1 MMETVKNLAYVEGFL
16 TALASVM
23 QDREMT
29 NETPGRITSEMHFVV
44 NKLRSVEGFIKGQ
57 DCLIDSR
64 NEDAK
69 TYEAEIARLKELNQ
83 NKQDEIDK
91 LNARIRERRQAS
103 EPVCAPDPDAPNVTP
118 VPLTEFIHCTSWHKQ
133 GDRAECWAVKER
145 SECTCG
151 RDKNKCDF
159 YGG

>member
-1 MMETVKNLAYVEGFL
+1 MMETIKNLAYVEGFL

-29 NETPGRITSEMHFVV
+29 SETPGRITSGMHFAVS
-44 NKLRSVEGFIKGQ
+44 KLKSVEGFIKGQ
-57 DCLIDSR
+57 DSMIDSR

-83 NKQDEIDK
+83 IKLDEIDK
-91 LNARIRERRQAS
+91 LNARIKELREAS
-103 EPVCAPDPDAPNVTP
+103 EPVCASAPDVPKVKP
-118 VPLTEFIHCTSWHKQ
+118 VPLTIVNPCDAWRFQDGRGK
-133 GDRAECWAVKER
+133 CWGVPEKP
-145 SECTCG
+145 ECTCG
-151 RDKNKCDF
+151 GDKDKCDF